1 MRLQKKMLFLF
12 IQLPLKLGERRSNCT
27 WTEIL
32 SSTAKFWSMP
42 GPRLSLCGLGPPIS
56 FRNALLKKIE
66 DTKNLFFPRKG
77 EFFFPGIPIFK
88 VQEHSLVGYGWLPIA
103 SKTRDS
109 RIFEPDRPSG
119 IDFVSPPKKTPSSR
133 RLPARPVTPLSD
145 LRIVVFCTQHSH
157 TLTSKRIRLCP

>member
-66 DTKNLFFPRKG
+66 DTKANFFPRYSN
-77 EFFFPGIPIFK
+77 FK

-119 IDFVSPPKKTPSSR
+119 IDFVSPPQKTPSSR

-157 TLTSKRIRLCP
+157 TLRRAESDY